1 MRHHLAWS
9 AALVLVLGAATV
21 VAQEAQPPVP
31 PKPDS
36 PYAGAAAC
44 KPCHEAI
51 YEKWSKSGHQR
62 SFERLGADDRLKPDC
77 LGCHV
82 TGSSDIVAA
91 QLDKPSNP
99 GVQCE
104 CCHGPARAHAEL
116 AAMSPPATRGLT
128 LKPGEA
134 LCVRCHNSKSPHFR
148 GFFYTAMVGMVHG
161 TNKFHPEP

>member
-9 AALVLVLGAATV
+9 AALVLVLWAGTV
-21 VAQEAQPPVP
+21 AAQEAQPATP

-51 YEKWSKSGHQR
+51 FVKWSTTGHQR
-62 SFERLGADDRLKPDC
+62 SFERLGSEDRTKLDC

-82 TGSSDIVAA
+82 TGSADLIAA
-91 QLDKPSNP
+91 QLDKPANP
-99 GVQCE
+99 GIQCE
-104 CCHGPARAHAEL
+104 ACHGPARAHAEQ
-116 AAMSPPATRGLT
+116 AATSPPATKGLT

-134 LCVRCHNSKSPHFR
+134 LCVRCHNDKSPHFR

-161 TNKFHPEP
+161 KNKFHPQP